1 MNSKND
7 LLVIKFSLAR
17 LIVCMRSC
25 IVTVGIRLS
34 KLFLLAIDVLGL
46 LRRAAWLVIVG
57 VGVVLVSLIGF
68 LLSYY
73 VGVMISG
80 P

>member
-1 MNSKND
+1 
-7 LLVIKFSLAR
+7 
-17 LIVCMRSC
+17 MRSC